1 MSKKHS
7 AIMYEINRLYASGE
21 IDYKQVK
28 ALKDSEYKRLYEA
41 CKAET
46 FTEEDAIKLYIATA
60 YH

>member
-7 AIMYEINRLYASGE
+7 DIMYEINRLYASGE
-21 IDYKQVK
+21 IDHKQEK

-41 CKAET
+41 CKAGT

-60 YH
+60 EH

>member
-7 AIMYEINRLYASGE
+7 GIMYEINRLYASGE
-21 IDYKQVK
+21 IDCHQAKRMK
-28 ALKDSEYKRLYEA
+28 ESEYKRLYES

-60 YH
+60 ER

>member
-21 IDYKQVK
+21 IDYKQMK
-28 ALKDSEYKRLYEA
+28 AMKDSEYKRLYES

-46 FTEEDAIKLYIATA
+46 FTEDDAIKLYIATA
-60 YH
+60 EH